1 MTKFVQIIEFQ
12 SSRIDEIKALG
23 EQIRSERDGGT
34 VRRATNVLE
43 PGCPG
48 LLGAQPELFVTG
60 PGPAHPSRCDGSHA
74 RMRYPFGG
82 LLRR

>member
-48 LLGAQPELFVTG
+48 LLGAQL
-60 PGPAHPSRCDGSHA
+60 SC
-74 RMRYPFGG
+74 
-82 LLRR
+82 L